1 MSTPAALIDTKRV
14 QRRELRFRS
23 LDDLEAE
30 LSRIE
35 SAERRGVLRTL
46 GNWTPGQIL
55 GHLATWVGFT
65 YEGNPLRP
73 PWLIRMVLKGRK
85 GRYLGEGL
93 PAGVRIPK
101 VPGGTLGTDPLPFDE
116 GLVRYR
122 TRLEQLRRETPVR
135 PNVIFGPLTHEEWI
149 RLHLRHAELHLGFL
163 TY

>member
-1 MSTPAALIDTKRV
+1 VDTRSV
-14 QRRELRFRS
+14 QRRALGFRT

-35 SAERRGVLRTL
+35 AAERSGDLRTL
-46 GNWTPGQIL
+46 GNWTPGQIF

-73 PWLIRMVLKGRK
+73 PLLIRMVLRGRK
-85 GRYLGEGL
+85 GRYIGEGM
-93 PAGVRIPK
+93 PAGVRIPR

-122 TRLEQLRRETPVR
+122 TRLEQLRREPPTR
-135 PNVIFGPLTHEEWI
+135 PNVIFGAMTHEEWI
-149 RLHLRHAELHLGFL
+149 GLHLRHAELHLGFL
-163 TY
+163 AYGGEP